1 MYTHHTITV
10 LHNQTDPTSP
20 EDVLDI
26 ERQAIWIEEILKG
39 KGYKTLLVPFS
50 LDALSTLERMNRDNP
65 ILVFNLVDSAPGEEN
80 LAYLV
85 PGLLEH
91 MQLPYTGCS
100 LQNLFVTTNKMLAKR
115 VLKASGIDTPP
126 WVCKGET
133 EALKESTIRRYII
146 KPISEDA
153 SIGLDESSIVSSE
166 TVMANLQIKEKAL
179 LTPCFA
185 EAFIEGREFTACMYG
200 TAKSCK
206 VLTPYEWVFQGY
218 EEHQEEKII
227 TYDAK
232 WNEGSFGYE
241 HIVANYHADASDLP
255 LLEKLTAIAQA
266 CWQAFSLTGY
276 ARVDFRV
283 DEGGKPWVLEVNCNP
298 SFYGFYHLAL
308 EGGFPFEDLVQDIVE
323 QGH

>member
-1 MYTHHTITV
+1 MYKNHTITI
-10 LHNQTDPTSP
+10 LHNQIHPTSP

-26 ERQAIWIEEILKG
+26 ERQARWIAEILQE

-50 LDALSTLERMNRDNP
+50 LEALSMLVAMDRENP
-65 ILVFNLVDSAPGEEN
+65 ILVFNLTDSAPGEEN

-91 MQLPYTGCS
+91 MNLSYTGCS

-115 VLKASGIDTPP
+115 VLKAAGIDTPP
-126 WVCKGET
+126 WVCNGEA
-133 EALKESTIRRYII
+133 EALLDKTIRRYII

-153 SIGLDESSIVSSE
+153 SIGLDESSIVSSG
-166 TVMANLQIKEKAL
+166 TVVGKLKAKEEAL

-200 TAKSCK
+200 TPEHCR

-218 EEHQEEKII
+218 EEHQREKII

-232 WNEGSFGYE
+232 WTENSFGYE
-241 HIVANYHADASDLP
+241 HIVARYHADACDLP
-255 LLEKLTAIAQA
+255 LLDTLTAIAKK
-266 CWQAFSLTGY
+266 CWSAFSLTGY
-276 ARVDFRV
+276 ARVDFRI
-283 DEGGKPWVLEVNCNP
+283 DETGKPWVLEVNCNP

-308 EGGFPFEDLVQDIVE
+308 EGGFPFGDLVQDIVE
-323 QGH
+323 QVV

>member
-1 MYTHHTITV
+1 MYKNHTITI
-10 LHNQTDPTSP
+10 LHNQIHPTSP

-26 ERQAIWIEEILKG
+26 ERQAQWIAEILQE

-50 LDALSTLERMNRDNP
+50 LENLSMLVAMNKDTP
-65 ILVFNLVDSAPGEEN
+65 ILVFNLTDSAPGEEN

-91 MQLPYTGCS
+91 MNLPYTGCS

-115 VLKASGIDTPP
+115 VLKAAGIDTPP
-126 WVCKGET
+126 WVCKDET
-133 EALKESTIRRYII
+133 EALIDSAIKRYII

-153 SIGLDESSIVSSE
+153 SIGLDESSIVSAE
-166 TVMANLQIKEKAL
+166 TVVGELKAKEETL

-185 EAFIEGREFTACMYG
+185 EAFIRGREFTACMYG
-200 TAKSCK
+200 TPKNCT

-218 EEHQEEKII
+218 EEHQKEKII

-232 WNEGSFGYE
+232 WTENSFGYE
-241 HIVANYHADASDLP
+241 HIVAKYSADASDLP
-255 LLEKLTAIAQA
+255 LLDKLTEKAHQ

-276 ARVDFRV
+276 ARVDFRI
-283 DEGGKPWVLEVNCNP
+283 DEEGKPWVLEVNCNP

-308 EGGFPFEDLVQDIVE
+308 EGGFPFGDLVQDIVE
-323 QGH
+323 QVL

>member
-1 MYTHHTITV
+1 
-10 LHNQTDPTSP
+10 
-20 EDVLDI
+20 
-26 ERQAIWIEEILKG
+26 
-39 KGYKTLLVPFS
+39 
-50 LDALSTLERMNRDNP
+50 
-65 ILVFNLVDSAPGEEN
+65 
-80 LAYLV
+80 
-85 PGLLEH
+85 
-91 MQLPYTGCS
+91 
-100 LQNLFVTTNKMLAKR
+100 
-115 VLKASGIDTPP
+115 
-126 WVCKGET
+126 
-133 EALKESTIRRYII
+133 
-146 KPISEDA
+146 
-153 SIGLDESSIVSSE
+153 
-166 TVMANLQIKEKAL
+166 
-179 LTPCFA
+179 
-185 EAFIEGREFTACMYG
+185 MYG